1 MYVTKHYEHYQYAPQ
16 FRHNHI
22 YKLKI
27 SCSVIVQILFAFRAI
42 FYLLMTMRLIF
53 RIYRYIEF

>member
-16 FRHNHI
+16 FKHNHI

-27 SCSVIVQILFAFRAI
+27 IFFFVARCILIYVEFTRQQMH
-42 FYLLMTMRLIF
+42 FY
-53 RIYRYIEF
+53 